1 MRPSARARANRRN
14 ARRSTGP
21 KTPAGKAAVALNAL
35 RHGLAIP
42 VAVDPALGAEIERLA
57 LVIAGRDADPSRLEC
72 ASRVAEAQIDVLRV
86 RRARRALLADP
97 SLRVKKPNARQLIGV
112 AKRLLRGGEVNEN
125 GEAVMLAP
133 KSMNAQSAPTTLEQG
148 IEALGAE
155 LARLDR
161 YERRALSRRKTAIR
175 NLDRLSMPQGAGR
188 ERLSR
193 LGKLDEPGEAR
204 RGRVCERK
212 NSPRSRQ

>member
-1 MRPSARARANRRN
+1 MRPSARTLAIRRN

-21 KTPAGKAAVALNAL
+21 KTPTGKARVALNAL
-35 RHGLAIP
+35 RHGLA
-42 VAVDPALGAEIERLA
+42 VAVTADPALGAEIERLA

-112 AKRLLRGGEVNEN
+112 AKRLLRGGEMDESF
-125 GEAVMLAP
+125 EAVMLALQGA
-133 KSMNAQSAPTTLEQG
+133 KAQGAPTMLEDR
-148 IEALGAE
+148 IERLAAR

-161 YERRALSRRKTAIR
+161 YERRALSRRKTAIGNFDGLAR
-175 NLDRLSMPQGAGR
+175 PQAAAR
-188 ERLSR
+188 E
-193 LGKLDEPGEAR
+193 P
-204 RGRVCERK
+204 
-212 NSPRSRQ
+212 